1 MAQDLTP
8 LFFNTKRK
16 HTEEGTKSSNDKNS
30 GFHLDF
36 QCREEQFSGLWK
48 SRLIETNSGK
58 NSSSSMQGFD
68 TEGSYPEK
76 AAPQIVL
83 GRTGRQIHLLQ
94 NKSAKII
101 KKEKTKPT
109 IMFIQEKA
117 IKFHLL
123 RRCFQTIPPSLV
135 QCICLLSSSSSSSDS
150 PTTAAARMVVL
161 LSTNFC

>member
-16 HTEEGTKSSNDKNS
+16 HTEEGTNSSNDKNS

-36 QCREEQFSGLWK
+36 QCREEEFSGLWK

-58 NSSSSMQGFD
+58 SSSSSMQGFD

-83 GRTGRQIHLLQ
+83 GRTG
-94 NKSAKII
+94 
-101 KKEKTKPT
+101 
-109 IMFIQEKA
+109 
-117 IKFHLL
+117 
-123 RRCFQTIPPSLV
+123 
-135 QCICLLSSSSSSSDS
+135 
-150 PTTAAARMVVL
+150 
-161 LSTNFC
+161 